1 MKAALKEDLSFLKK
15 VPALAEA
22 TSNVD
27 VPVPGY
33 LYKDISSMTLE
44 NGGQYAEQVV
54 DYILGALL
62 EGSPTAKIKCL
73 RVLQYALANGHANVR
88 AVLSRKDTAI
98 RRMANMSGSGPECQ
112 GIRLLAKD
120 LLHAIHDAAA
130 AAAVGVAAS
139 QQPLESSSLAMGQPQ
154 EGRSYSGL
162 GSSSG
167 TTAGKYQGFGNAP
180 AASKT
185 LTEQVTDGITKVVD
199 KIAGRPASKAGGDSL
214 TEGLP
219 KFQPVTV
226 RPAASL
232 STSGIASQTTVFPQA
247 VRASAKP
254 QKARKK
260 GHAGGG
266 WDDEDGD
273 EGADDANVSGTL
285 SDSASVGDS
294 AKNSELS
301 SCEPIAQVYEREVQ
315 AVEAFVDPC
324 LEFPPSRKELDDA
337 RDRCTT
343 LNADKVTQLLAAK
356 IFASQES
363 SQMRALVLIEA
374 LLRRGHINLS
384 SQGALL
390 LTQLQQLQGQS
401 VDPVQVKAKK
411 VFLIVQKLAEKP
423 ET

>member
-1 MKAALKEDLSFLKK
+1 
-15 VPALAEA
+15 
-22 TSNVD
+22 
-27 VPVPGY
+27 
-33 LYKDISSMTLE
+33 MTLE
-44 NGGQYAEQVV
+44 NEGQYAEQVV

-73 RVLQYALANGHANVR
+73 RVLQYVLANGHANVR
-88 AVLSRKDTAI
+88 AVLSRKDAAVRTTASV
-98 RRMANMSGSGPECQ
+98 SGSGPESQ
-112 GIRLLAKD
+112 GIRFLAKD

-130 AAAVGVAAS
+130 AAAGAAAS
-139 QQPLESSSLAMGQPQ
+139 QLPLESSSLAGGQPQ

-167 TTAGKYQGFGNAP
+167 TTGGKYQGFGNAP
-180 AASKT
+180 VAPKT

-226 RPAASL
+226 RPAAS
-232 STSGIASQTTVFPQA
+232 SSVSGIAPQTTVPQA
-247 VRASAKP
+247 VRISAKP

-260 GHAGGG
+260 GRAGGG
-266 WDDEDGD
+266 WDDEDDD

-301 SCEPIAQVYEREVQ
+301 SCEPVAQVYEREVQ
-315 AVEAFVDPC
+315 AVEAFVDPS

-337 RDRCTT
+337 RDRCAT
-343 LNADKVTQLLAAK
+343 LNADKVTQLLATK

-384 SQGALL
+384 SQGAPLL
-390 LTQLQQLQGQS
+390 AQLQQLQGQS

-411 VFLIVQKLAEKP
+411 VSLIIRKLAEKP
-423 ET
+423 EA